1 MVCRVRYLSSDGIH
15 RREIPGITALERA
28 YPPQWLLY
36 ASLQCFPR
44 GEPPIEMDAM
54 VVMDDRVLILEL
66 KDFNG
71 RLTQTG
77 DLWNHN
83 GRRFRS
89 PVQGLSMKARK
100 LKSFLQSGIPG
111 FNHYV

>member
-1 MVCRVRYLSSDGIH
+1 MVCRVRYLSSAGIH

-28 YPPQWLLY
+28 FPQQWLLY

-54 VVMDDRVLILEL
+54 VVMDDRVLVLEL

-71 RLTQTG
+71 NLTQSG
-77 DLWNHN
+77 DLWILN

-89 PVQGLSMKARK
+89 PVQGLDRK
-100 LKSFLQSGIPG
+100 S
-111 FNHYV
+111 VV